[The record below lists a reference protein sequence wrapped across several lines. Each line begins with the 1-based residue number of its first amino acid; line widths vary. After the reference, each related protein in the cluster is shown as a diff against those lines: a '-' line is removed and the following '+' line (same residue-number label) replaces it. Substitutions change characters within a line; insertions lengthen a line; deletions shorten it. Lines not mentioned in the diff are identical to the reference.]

1 MSELHS
7 LPQEI
12 KQHIEEI
19 ARGIIPEA
27 PDNMPAQQVI
37 AYNAQVRTI
46 LDAICENIE
55 HFLLLRLHS
64 QGVRSVESIVVTET
78 VKDQVVQLG
87 EYNWNTLK
95 GMRDSKTVTKRVT
108 AHDERGKT

>member
-7 LPQEI
+7 LPHEI

-64 QGVRSVESIVVTET
+64 QGVMTIESTVTTESREDSLLSRDWEDYNVVP
-78 VKDQVVQLG
+78 L
-87 EYNWNTLK
+87 
-95 GMRDSKTVTKRVT
+95 SKRTTVTKRVS
-108 AHDERGKT
+108 AKDHRGSPS